1 MTDKFILLIH
11 ENFTDTFTL
20 YKHCDDEHSFQSNTV
35 YSSSGHQLKWCTA
48 FAAIIRTSKHF
59 WLLQFI

>member
-35 YSSSGHQLKWCTA
+35 YDAKYSNCLKILGKI
-48 FAAIIRTSKHF
+48 F
-59 WLLQFI
+59 